1 MTEEQIEAAYT
12 AAMVACLQGFQ
23 FAHGYT
29 GDVCHDI
36 IAQQRATAA
45 DGITALK
52 TLYESYKA
60 LRADYVERLRAL
72 APSACIA
79 DAQKMGYLKAINDAM
94 NLCFDVANQEL
105 TQTIT
110 GESALRILAS
120 ILQDRGIDMAVSLAK
135 TETVV
140 Q

>member
-12 AAMVACLQGFQ
+12 AAMAACLQGNRSLYGY
-23 FAHGYT
+23 HG
-29 GDVCHDI
+29 GAIHDI
-36 IAQQRATAA
+36 IDQQKATAA
-45 DGITALK
+45 NGITALK

-60 LRADYVERLRAL
+60 LRADYAERLRTL

-94 NLCFDVANQEL
+94 NLCLDVANQEL

-120 ILQDRGIDMAVSLAK
+120 ILQDRGIDMVVSLAK